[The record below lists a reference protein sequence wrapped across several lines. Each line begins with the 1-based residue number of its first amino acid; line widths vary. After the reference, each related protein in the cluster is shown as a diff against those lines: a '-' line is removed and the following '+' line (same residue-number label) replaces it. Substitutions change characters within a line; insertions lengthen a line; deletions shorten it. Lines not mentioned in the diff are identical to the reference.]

1 MCIKILIL
9 RKKATQG
16 EEPWVAIK
24 KKKSERCS
32 GIFQESM
39 WFA

>member
-16 EEPWVAIK
+16 PWVALK

-39 WFA
+39 